1 MKEVWKPIPTWEKY
15 YEVSNTGKVVSLR
28 SGKEMRLDGRNV
40 QLQAEGRN
48 ESYMVPVLMA
58 CAFLGLDITDPYR
71 NRVLFKDGDSSN
83 IVLNNIYIEDTSSWP
98 GEEWRPIKE
107 TAGKQLKDYYFVS
120 NLGRVKTVRHQ
131 QEWINYGRISTKHC
145 PEAILSQVKDKSGY
159 CTCPMTHI
167 SGKGM
172 TVQVHRL
179 VATAFCENDDPE
191 HKVQVN
197 HIDGCKSNNRA
208 SNLEWVT
215 PSENAKH
222 AIDTGLKTH
231 FHKTLRYPVIREE
244 TGVLYN
250 SISDVDRAMGRRV
263 GYAYERMSHN
273 KPITDAEGNIWTLRI
288 LKDSYIK
295 VSTEGQHCTID
306 EFPGKEFISLSEAC
320 SAIGR
325 HGGYISESLK
335 NGTRMTT
342 KWGQE
347 IHVHLVGEAPVVAVY
362 EAWKARKKQGL
373 IPPPKERIRSK
384 WAPRKAV
391 KCIETGVIYDSMAAA
406 DRAMGKKVGYLGDCF
421 AFQREYIDAN
431 GLKRTFEFVDNNS

>member
-15 YEVSNTGKVVSLR
+15 YKVSNTGKVVSLR
-28 SGKEMRLDGRNV
+28 TGKEMRPDGRNLK
-40 QLQAEGRN
+40 LQAEGRS

-71 NRVLFKDGDSSN
+71 NRVLFKDGNGSN
-83 IVLNNIYIEDTSSWP
+83 MMLNNIYVEDTSSWP

-107 TAGKQLKDYYFVS
+107 ISGKQLKDHYFVS
-120 NLGRVKTVRHQ
+120 NFGRVKAGRHQ
-131 QEWINYGRISTKHC
+131 QEWMNYGRISTKCC
-145 PEAILSQVKDKSGY
+145 PEVILSQVKDESGY

-179 VATAFCENDDPE
+179 VATAFCRNPDPE
-191 HKVQVN
+191 HKVHVN
-197 HIDGCKSNNRA
+197 HIDGCPSNNKA

-215 PSENAKH
+215 PSENVRH
-222 AIDTGLKTH
+222 ALDTGLKTH
-231 FHKTLRYPVIREE
+231 FQKTLRYPVIREE

-250 SISDVDRAMGRRV
+250 SISDVERAMGRCS
-263 GYAYERMSHN
+263 GYVSEVMQRHGII
-273 KPITDAEGNIWTLRI
+273 KDADGDIWTLKI

-325 HGGYISESLK
+325 DSGYISEALK
-335 NGTRMTT
+335 RGSKMTT

-347 IHVHLVGEAPVVAVY
+347 IHVHLIGEAPELPILATQ
-362 EAWKARKKQGL
+362 KARREQGL
-373 IPPPKERIRSK
+373 IPPPKQRICSK
-384 WAPRKAV
+384 WAPKKAV
-391 KCIETGVIYDSMAAA
+391 RHVETGIIYVSMSAA
-406 DRAMGKKVGYLGDCF
+406 DNAMGRRSGYLSECF
-421 AFQREYIDAN
+421 AYQRKYFDADGN
-431 GLKRTFEFVDNNS
+431 ECTFEFVDK